1 MKRPSIESCKRNTKM
16 TAQELRNQFLKE
28 TKRTALTTW
37 ETMEYARWLESQL
50 EKERADI
57 LKICYD
63 IDDPSVT
70 ISLIVQKLTS
80 NPK

>member
-1 MKRPSIESCKRNTKM
+1 M

-50 EKERADI
+50 KGFNFCPHCGDKLE
-57 LKICYD
+57 Y
-63 IDDPSVT
+63 T
-70 ISLIVQKLTS
+70 ISTDVSTDKVCKSVLCKKT
-80 NPK
+80 KT